1 VLLTSQRRSVRPISP
16 AQDMVNLIVKCTSQQ
31 SVPFD
36 LRVYSTRLLRMIC
49 SILAELL
56 AYFQDQRF
64 DPPELCRVPR
74 RK

>member
-1 VLLTSQRRSVRPISP
+1 MNHTASSQTGTSGDQ
-16 AQDMVNLIVKCTSQQ
+16 LITQCFIEHTSQQ